1 MSLKHAGLFIAFEG
15 LDGSGTQHYAS
26 SLAQL
31 MSREGYR
38 VTLTNEPTN
47 SMIGGLIRARIAGE
61 WNIAPET
68 LQLLFT
74 ADRAEH
80 LRTKIRPALE
90 AGRIV
95 ICNRYILS
103 ALAYNVVLVNDY
115 EWLKSLNARF
125 FHPDITFLLKVDPK
139 ICARRLKEEQF
150 ELDLR
155 VEEQKQN
162 QVWQEYQRLAVEMN
176 NIHLIDGEQDDV
188 AIIDEITEISRRSLL
203 EPALVTAH

>member
-1 MSLKHAGLFIAFEG
+1 MPRKHPGLFIAFEG
-15 LDGSGTQHYAS
+15 LDGSGSQQYAS

-31 MSREGYR
+31 LSREGYR
-38 VTLTNEPTN
+38 VTLSSEPTN

-80 LRTKIRPALE
+80 LRAKILPALA

-103 ALAYNVVLVNDY
+103 ALAYNVVLVNDLD
-115 EWLKSLNARF
+115 WLKALNTRF
-125 FHPDITFLLKVDPK
+125 IQPDLTLLLNVDPK
-139 ICARRLKEEQF
+139 ICARRLKEEQL

-155 VEEQKQN
+155 AEAQKQG
-162 QVWQEYQRLAVEMN
+162 QVWDEYLRLANEQPDSVRIIN
-176 NIHLIDGEQDDV
+176 GEQDDV
-188 AIIDEITEISRRSLL
+188 AIIDEITEIARQYLL
-203 EPALVTAH
+203 APALVH

>member
-1 MSLKHAGLFIAFEG
+1 MARKHPGLFIAFEG
-15 LDGSGTQHYAS
+15 LDGSGSQQYAS
-26 SLAQL
+26 SLAQF

-38 VTLTNEPTN
+38 VLLTNEPTN

-80 LRTKIRPALE
+80 LRAKIKPALD
-90 AGRIV
+90 AGKIV

-103 ALAYNVVLVNDY
+103 ALAYNVVLVNDPA
-115 EWLKSLNARF
+115 WLESLNARF
-125 FHPDITFLLKVDPK
+125 PRPDLTFLLNVDPAV
-139 ICARRLKEEQF
+139 CARRLKEEQL

-155 VEEQKQN
+155 AETQKQQ
-162 QVWQEYQRLAVEMN
+162 QVWEEYKRLAAGDPAT
-176 NIHLIDGEQDDV
+176 IHMVDGERDDV
-188 AIIDEITEISRRSLL
+188 AIIDEITDIANRLLL
-203 EPALVTAH
+203 EPALAH

>member
-1 MSLKHAGLFIAFEG
+1 MSRKHPGLFIAFEG
-15 LDGSGTQHYAS
+15 LDGSGSQQYAS
-26 SLAQL
+26 ALAQL

-38 VTLTNEPTN
+38 VTLTSEPTN

-80 LRTKIRPALE
+80 LRAKIRPALE

-103 ALAYNVVLVNDY
+103 ALAYNVVLVNDL
-115 EWLKSLNARF
+115 EWLKALNTRF
-125 FHPDITFLLKVDPK
+125 IQPDLTFLLKVDPK
-139 ICARRLKEEQF
+139 ICARRLKEEQL

-155 VEEQKQN
+155 AEEQKQA
-162 QVWQEYQRLAVEMN
+162 QVWKEYERLAVE
-176 NIHLIDGEQDDV
+176 LKDSVRVIDGEQDDV
-188 AIIDEITEISRRSLL
+188 AIIDEITEVSRQYLL
-203 EPALVTAH
+203 EPALVH